1 MKFWKQKA
9 KQRLKSHGK
18 EFSAQEALLAKLVA
32 APGEYKR
39 QDGFDLQEIL
49 AEEDKI
55 ADKEHEKNA
64 DEIGDEIS
72 DIGSNDDES
81 SILTG
86 EKNESEGKVDDESD
100 DSGDKMTEEHIAHLL
115 DNDA

>member
-39 QDGFDLQEIL
+39 QDGFDLQVSKNQDDQNINLISLWKDLIRAL
-49 AEEDKI
+49 AR
-55 ADKEHEKNA
+55 KN
-64 DEIGDEIS
+64 
-72 DIGSNDDES
+72 
-81 SILTG
+81 T
-86 EKNESEGKVDDESD
+86 
-100 DSGDKMTEEHIAHLL
+100 L
-115 DNDA
+115 D